1 MQAQSHQPLKAALW
15 IGVAIASFSVM
26 AVAGRSV
33 QVQLSSFELM
43 FWRSLIGFVIIVA
56 LVWRGGFAQVRSR
69 TPGLHLLRNVLH
81 FTGQNLWFAALMLIP
96 LAQVVALEFTMPL
109 WVLLLA
115 PLLLGEVLTR
125 RKLAAALI
133 GFAGAMVVAQ
143 PGVQP
148 LNLGHAAAL
157 GSALGFA
164 LNMLLTRRLMRGD
177 TVLCVLFWMT
187 GLQTLFGLALSQI
200 GGFTWPDAQM
210 WPWLVLLALTGLTA
224 HYALTSALGLAP
236 ATLVAPMEFL
246 RLPVIAILGAWLYAE
261 GLDPLVFLGGAV
273 IFAANWWN
281 LRGRHR

>member
-43 FWRSLIGFVIIVA
+43 FWRSLIGFVIIFA

-69 TPGLHLLRNVLH
+69 TPGLHLLRNVFH